1 VRSAVRRRT
10 FLAAVG
16 RFPLRTSETPLL
28 HVGTGYGGWLIPDV
42 VDETWTCYCVGMG
55 GDLSLEEYLLGRG
68 ALVRSVD
75 PVEHFVDEGVQA
87 FRGQGRFSAHH
98 AAIAKADGTIE
109 MQPHHE
115 AASGSLSGA
124 NLYDRTDKPLTT
136 VRAITLPSLLGETA
150 DDRIDLLKL
159 DIEGLEYEVVPT
171 IDFQALGI
179 RVFSVQLHHNG
190 SIRDARRLVKLVE
203 AQGLRYVAQRRAAKL
218 TFLR

>member
-1 VRSAVRRRT
+1 
-10 FLAAVG
+10 
-16 RFPLRTSETPLL
+16 
-28 HVGTGYGGWLIPDV
+28 
-42 VDETWTCYCVGMG
+42 
-55 GDLSLEEYLLGRG
+55 
-68 ALVRSVD
+68 
-75 PVEHFVDEGVQA
+75 
-87 FRGQGRFSAHH
+87 
-98 AAIAKADGTIE
+98 